1 MMDEKFVRDRI
12 TELRIKADISE
23 YQLSL
28 ELGHSKSYIQSI
40 SSGRTSPSLSAFL
53 EICEYFEISPM
64 EFFDASI
71 KNPERIHRITDKLNL
86 LSDRDLDF
94 YESILDRLIKT
105 PPESGS

>member
-12 TELRIKADISE
+12 TELRMRREKSE
-23 YQLSL
+23 CKLSL

>member
-40 SSGRTSPSLSAFL
+40 SSGRTSPSMTAFF
-53 EICEYFEISPM
+53 EICSYFDISPL
-64 EFFDASI
+64 EFFDSDL
-71 KNPERIHRITDKLNL
+71 KSPDQIHHIVDKLKL
-86 LSDRDLDF
+86 LPNEDLAFIDEALGR
-94 YESILDRLIKT
+94 YLNRIQNN
-105 PPESGS
+105 